1 MGGGEGGVGG
11 EEAWGGGGHCKGAFR
26 DLVRGY
32 LERVGVH
39 YLEREGGQVEP
50 SAAVAP
56 PPLPHQTCE
65 HPHPPS

>member
-32 LERVGVH
+32 LER
-39 YLEREGGQVEP
+39 EGGQVEP

-56 PPLPHQTCE
+56 PPLPPQTCE